1 MNKPTQIKNKANIA
15 FFNLLPESFISPI
28 EAKIDIP
35 HHSGTDFHKGLEY
48 KLVLSRSKRYA
59 EHIGGD
65 GAIEYQYLGTF
76 VNKKVEDEWTLIK
89 PLEHH
94 TKDDIGHTGGVN
106 MILRDESMLCN
117 VDYNYKAIIRVVDIL
132 KEINVI
138 KGTLTN
144 NFIYELNKK

>member
-15 FFNLLPESFISPI
+15 FFNLLPESFVSPI

-48 KLVLSRSKRYA
+48 KLGISRSKGYA

-89 PLEHH
+89 PLKHH
-94 TKDDIGHTGGVN
+94 TDKDIGHTGGV
-106 MILRDESMLCN
+106 SMVLKPEN
-117 VDYNYKAIIRVVDIL
+117 NSDDIDYNYKAIMRVVDIL

-144 NFIYELNKK
+144 YFIYELNKK